1 MNESENERPDSHPQS
16 SPDDRS
22 EQTEI
27 ADEATTDAQV
37 DEETVFVAKLVSES
51 VDKADADVDL
61 FAETDTLDPESLDA
75 PLETVASDDAVPTPA
90 PAPSNDQ
97 PIREGSPFRTEPA
110 AILAEQFASGEGAYI
125 DLGPYRYTAMGAA
138 VSAVLI
144 TMFAGLGAWWFP
156 AGGVLVAMLG
166 ALLSIVG
173 MYSPNRLR
181 LVAIGALV
189 LHSGLFLF
197 SYQRAI
203 G

>member
-1 MNESENERPDSHPQS
+1 MNESENERPDSDPQS
-16 SPDDRS
+16 LPNDRVK
-22 EQTEI
+22 ETEI
-27 ADEATTDAQV
+27 SSDATTDPPA
-37 DEETVFVAKLVSES
+37 EEESVFVAKLVSDPA
-51 VDKADADVDL
+51 DKADDV
-61 FAETDTLDPESLDA
+61 FAETETLDPESIDA
-75 PLETVASDDAVPTPA
+75 PLEEATATDTTITAPTPA
-90 PAPSNDQ
+90 IDNDQ

-110 AILAEQFASGEGAYI
+110 AMLAEQFASGESAYI

-138 VSAVLI
+138 VSALLI

-181 LVAIGALV
+181 LVSIGALV